1 MSEVFNDKELEL
13 EDYWRAI
20 ILRGRNVASY
30 KFALAKTLL
39 DLKPESG
46 QLIKI
51 GELAP
56 LFSSHIAEHLKKAN
70 KQGTSASSQFLDTCR
85 RFNAGGMDENTLID
99 QTIRFGFVNVID
111 AFHVVN
117 QAPTSIRFFNDE
129 RQENKGI
136 RITDQFSALLEKQQ
150 ILNLPVE
157 VESRWRLVETSW
169 ELALPRTVLSINY
182 DQNRD
187 VLFTVDRDQKRIN
200 ITGCR
205 DALNGYQ
212 KGRCFYCFSEIF
224 IDKSNTPPEVDHFF
238 PHVLKQYNFGPI
250 IDGVWNLQLACKDC
264 NRGESGKFARL
275 PVMRLLKRLH
285 RRNEFLISSHHPLR
299 EVLME
304 QTGKTLEQRIEF
316 LNDFY
321 DRAKTILI
329 HQWDV
334 EEKFPQVF

>member
-70 KQGTSASSQFLDTCR
+70 KQGTPASSQFLDTCR
-85 RFNAGGMDENTLID
+85 RFNAGGIDENTLID

-117 QAPTSIRFFNDE
+117 QTPTSIRFFNDE

-169 ELALPRTVLSINY
+169 ELALPKGVFSVNY
-182 DQNRD
+182 DLD
-187 VLFTVDRDQKRIN
+187 KEVLFTVDGEQKRIN

-224 IDKSNTPPEVDHFF
+224 IDKSNAPPEVDHFF

-264 NRGESGKFARL
+264 NRGESGKFAQL
-275 PVMRLLKRLH
+275 PTLRLLKRLH

-299 EVLME
+299 EVLMQ
-304 QTGKTLEQRIEF
+304 QTGQTPGQRIVF

-321 DRAKTILI
+321 NRAKTILI

-334 EEKFPQVF
+334 EEKFPAVF